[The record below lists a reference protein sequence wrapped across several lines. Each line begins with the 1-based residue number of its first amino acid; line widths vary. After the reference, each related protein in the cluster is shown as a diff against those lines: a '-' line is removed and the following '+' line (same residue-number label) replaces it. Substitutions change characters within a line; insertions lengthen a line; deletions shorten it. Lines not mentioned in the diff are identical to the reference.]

1 VELGRCLTV
10 AILSTPAAVDHLN
23 GRRKET
29 GKLRTYGRKSL
40 LRAAR
45 AGDVPV
51 VEWRGNRP
59 YFSDIALDEWQRRME
74 RGAA

>member
-1 VELGRCLTV
+1 MELGRCLTV

-29 GKLRTYGRKSL
+29 GRTRTWGRKTL
-40 LRAAR
+40 LKAAR
-45 AGDVPV
+45 AGDIPAY
-51 VEWRGNRP
+51 WINGRP
-59 YFSDIALDEWQRRME
+59 FFSDIALDEWQRRME